1 MEKDLLF
8 LFMKKLLVYFL
19 LIIYTNLVLVP
30 HLCEQD
36 IYINGTNKPVDEIN
50 SFYEQVMVYLGYDTT
65 AEDEDGDMGTEDNST
80 VLTLLLIHFSNNIQ
94 DFIKEIYSFKESII
108 KLTYYLKEK
117 FNISSIDY
125 GIESPPPEV

>member
-1 MEKDLLF
+1 
-8 LFMKKLLVYFL
+8 MKKILVYFL

-36 IYINGTNKPVDEIN
+36 IYSNGTNKPVDEIN

-80 VLTLLLIHFSNNIQ
+80 ALSLLVIHFSNNIQ
-94 DFIKEIYSFKESII
+94 DFKKELYSFKESIF
-108 KLTYYLKEK
+108 KLTYYLTEK
-117 FNISSIDY
+117 FNLASIEY

>member
-80 VLTLLLIHFSNNIQ
+80 ALTLLVIHFSNNIQ

-108 KLTYYLKEK
+108 KLTYYLIEK